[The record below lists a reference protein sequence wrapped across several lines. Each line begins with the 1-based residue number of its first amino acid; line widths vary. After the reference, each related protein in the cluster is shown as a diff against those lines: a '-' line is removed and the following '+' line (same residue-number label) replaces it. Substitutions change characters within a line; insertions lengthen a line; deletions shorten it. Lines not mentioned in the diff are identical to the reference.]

1 MVSDIQNSIIII
13 GGGLVGNLLHLMLES
28 KGFTINQFEKTSKLK
43 NRTFAL
49 SPSSVDWLKSLGL
62 PSKFFDSLNDI
73 SSMKIFDSTL
83 SNSVTF
89 ESDDIAKPAIAFMA
103 NEKDFNEA
111 IEKTFKKRKTI
122 EEIPKDYVI
131 KNKQD
136 QVIIETSKERYKSSI
151 IIACDGVNS
160 LAREKIEIK
169 STKHDFNQTAITFQ
183 LKVKLDNQNEAKQFF
198 LKESILAILPIKK
211 DLVSIVWSCNS
222 QFYKKIDSF
231 DEKSIED
238 ELSLTIGDFYKDI
251 KVVSK
256 IESFPLTMNRVES
269 FFKDRVLLVGD
280 AAHFIHPLAGQGLNL
295 GIRDII
301 TLEKIID
308 KKDYADIGLKGF
320 LRKYE
325 RARKEDVAQMG
336 FLTLG
341 LNWIFSN
348 KSSILNRIVG
358 KGMSMLDKSKLLKK
372 QLIKKAKAN
381 Y

>member
-222 QFYKKIDSF
+222 QFYKKINSF

-238 ELSLTIGDFYKDI
+238 ELNLTIGDFYKDI

-308 KKDYADIGLKGF
+308 KKGYADIGLKGF

-348 KSSILNRIVG
+348 KSSILSRIVG

-372 QLIKKAKAN
+372 QLIKKATA
-381 Y
+381 

>member
-28 KGFTINQFEKTSKLK
+28 KGFSINQFEKTSKLK

-49 SPSSVDWLKSLGL
+49 TPSSVDWLKSLGL

-222 QFYKKIDSF
+222 QFYKKINSF

-238 ELSLTIGDFYKDI
+238 ELNLTIGDFYKDI

-325 RARKEDVAQMG
+325 RARKEDVVQMG

-348 KSSILNRIVG
+348 KSSILSRIVG

-372 QLIKKAKAN
+372 QLIKKATA
-381 Y
+381 

>member
-238 ELSLTIGDFYKDI
+238 ELNLTIGDFYKDI

-308 KKDYADIGLKGF
+308 KKGYADIGLKGF

-325 RARKEDVAQMG
+325 RARKEDVVQMG

-348 KSSILNRIVG
+348 KSSILSRIVG

-372 QLIKKAKAN
+372 QLIKKATA
-381 Y
+381 

>member
-28 KGFTINQFEKTSKLK
+28 KGFSINQFEKTSKLK

-49 SPSSVDWLKSLGL
+49 TPSSVDWLKSLGL

-169 STKHDFNQTAITFQ
+169 STKHDFNQTTITFQ

-238 ELSLTIGDFYKDI
+238 ELNLTIGDFYKDI

-308 KKDYADIGLKGF
+308 KKGYADIGLKGF

-348 KSSILNRIVG
+348 KSSILSRIVG

-372 QLIKKAKAN
+372 QLIKKATA
-381 Y
+381 

>member
-28 KGFTINQFEKTSKLK
+28 KGFSINQFEKTSKLK

-49 SPSSVDWLKSLGL
+49 TPSSVDWLKSIGL

-222 QFYKKIDSF
+222 QFYKKINSF

-238 ELSLTIGDFYKDI
+238 ELNLTIGDFYKDI

-348 KSSILNRIVG
+348 KSSILSRIVG

-372 QLIKKAKAN
+372 QLIKKATA
-381 Y
+381 

>member
-28 KGFTINQFEKTSKLK
+28 KGFSINQFEKTSKLK

-211 DLVSIVWSCNS
+211 NLVSIV
-222 QFYKKIDSF
+222 
-231 DEKSIED
+231 
-238 ELSLTIGDFYKDI
+238 
-251 KVVSK
+251 
-256 IESFPLTMNRVES
+256 
-269 FFKDRVLLVGD
+269 
-280 AAHFIHPLAGQGLNL
+280 
-295 GIRDII
+295 
-301 TLEKIID
+301 
-308 KKDYADIGLKGF
+308 
-320 LRKYE
+320 
-325 RARKEDVAQMG
+325 
-336 FLTLG
+336 
-341 LNWIFSN
+341 
-348 KSSILNRIVG
+348 
-358 KGMSMLDKSKLLKK
+358 
-372 QLIKKAKAN
+372 
-381 Y
+381 

>member
-28 KGFTINQFEKTSKLK
+28 KGFSINQFEKTSKLK

-49 SPSSVDWLKSLGL
+49 TPSSVDWLKSLGL

-222 QFYKKIDSF
+222 QFYKKINSF

-238 ELSLTIGDFYKDI
+238 ELNLTIGDFYKDI

-308 KKDYADIGLKGF
+308 KKGYADIGLKGF

-348 KSSILNRIVG
+348 KSSILRRIVG

-372 QLIKKAKAN
+372 QLIKKATA
-381 Y
+381 

>member
-211 DLVSIVWSCNS
+211 NLVSIVWSCNS
-222 QFYKKIDSF
+222 QFYKKINSF

-308 KKDYADIGLKGF
+308 KKGYADIGLKGF

-325 RARKEDVAQMG
+325 RARKEDVVQMG

-372 QLIKKAKAN
+372 QLIKKATA
-381 Y
+381 

>member
-49 SPSSVDWLKSLGL
+49 TPSSVDWLKSLGL

-222 QFYKKIDSF
+222 QFYKKINSF

-238 ELSLTIGDFYKDI
+238 ELNLTIGDFYKDI

-348 KSSILNRIVG
+348 KSSILSRIVG
-358 KGMSMLDKSKLLKK
+358 KGMSMLDKSKFLKK
-372 QLIKKAKAN
+372 QLIKKATA
-381 Y
+381 

>member
-28 KGFTINQFEKTSKLK
+28 KGFSINQFEKASKLK

-49 SPSSVDWLKSLGL
+49 TPSSVDWLKSLGF

-89 ESDDIAKPAIAFMA
+89 ESDDIAKPAIAFMV

-111 IEKTFKKRKTI
+111 IEKTFKKKKTI

-211 DLVSIVWSCNS
+211 NLVSIVWSCNS
-222 QFYKKIDSF
+222 QFYKKINSF

-238 ELSLTIGDFYKDI
+238 ELNLTIGEFYKDI

-308 KKDYADIGLKGF
+308 KKGYADIGLKGF

-348 KSSILNRIVG
+348 KSSILSRIVG

-372 QLIKKAKAN
+372 QLIKKATA
-381 Y
+381 

>member
-1 MVSDIQNSIIII
+1 MVSDIQNNIIII
-13 GGGLVGNLLHLMLES
+13 GGGLVGNLLHLMLKS

-211 DLVSIVWSCNS
+211 NLVSIVWSCNS
-222 QFYKKIDSF
+222 QFYKKINSF

-238 ELSLTIGDFYKDI
+238 ELNLTIGDFYKDI

-348 KSSILNRIVG
+348 KSSILRRIVG

-372 QLIKKAKAN
+372 QLIKKATA
-381 Y
+381 

>member
-49 SPSSVDWLKSLGL
+49 TPSSVDWLKSLGL

-136 QVIIETSKERYKSSI
+136 QVIIETSKEQYKSSI

-211 DLVSIVWSCNS
+211 NLVSIVWSCNS
-222 QFYKKIDSF
+222 QFYKKINSF

-238 ELSLTIGDFYKDI
+238 ELNLTIGDFYKDI

-308 KKDYADIGLKGF
+308 KKGYADIGLKGF

-348 KSSILNRIVG
+348 KSSILSRIVG

-372 QLIKKAKAN
+372 QLIKKATA
-381 Y
+381 

>member
-28 KGFTINQFEKTSKLK
+28 KGFSINQFEKTSKLK

-136 QVIIETSKERYKSSI
+136 QVIIETSKEQYKSSI

-222 QFYKKIDSF
+222 QFYKKINSF

-238 ELSLTIGDFYKDI
+238 ELNLTIGDFYKDI

-348 KSSILNRIVG
+348 KSPILRRIVG

-372 QLIKKAKAN
+372 QLIKKATA
-381 Y
+381 

>member
-28 KGFTINQFEKTSKLK
+28 KGFSINQFEKTSKLK

-49 SPSSVDWLKSLGL
+49 TPSSVDWLKSLGL

-211 DLVSIVWSCNS
+211 NLVSIVWSCNS

-238 ELSLTIGDFYKDI
+238 ELNLTIGDFYKDI

-308 KKDYADIGLKGF
+308 KKGYADIGLKGF

-358 KGMSMLDKSKLLKK
+358 KGMRMLDKSKLLKK
-372 QLIKKAKAN
+372 QLIKKATA
-381 Y
+381 

>member
-28 KGFTINQFEKTSKLK
+28 KGFSINQFEKTSKLK

-136 QVIIETSKERYKSSI
+136 QVIIETSKEQYKSSI

-238 ELSLTIGDFYKDI
+238 ELNLTIGDFYKDI

-308 KKDYADIGLKGF
+308 KKGYADIGLKGF

-358 KGMSMLDKSKLLKK
+358 KGMRMLDKSKLLKK
-372 QLIKKAKAN
+372 QLIKKATV
-381 Y
+381 

>member
-28 KGFTINQFEKTSKLK
+28 KGFSINQFEKTSKLK

-49 SPSSVDWLKSLGL
+49 TPSSVDWLKSIGL

-73 SSMKIFDSTL
+73 SSMKIFDRTL

-136 QVIIETSKERYKSSI
+136 QVIVETSKERYKSSI

-238 ELSLTIGDFYKDI
+238 ELNLTIGDFYKDI

-308 KKDYADIGLKGF
+308 KKGYADIGLKGF

-348 KSSILNRIVG
+348 KSSILSRIVG

-372 QLIKKAKAN
+372 QLIKKATA
-381 Y
+381 

>member
-1 MVSDIQNSIIII
+1 MVSDVQNSIIII

-28 KGFTINQFEKTSKLK
+28 KGFSINQFEKTSKLK

-49 SPSSVDWLKSLGL
+49 TPSSVDWLKSIGL

-238 ELSLTIGDFYKDI
+238 ELNLTIGDFYKDI

-256 IESFPLTMNRVES
+256 IESFPLTMNRIES

-308 KKDYADIGLKGF
+308 KKGYADIGLKGF

-325 RARKEDVAQMG
+325 RARKEDVVQMG

-348 KSSILNRIVG
+348 KSSILSRIVG

-372 QLIKKAKAN
+372 QLIKKATA
-381 Y
+381 

>member
-28 KGFTINQFEKTSKLK
+28 KGFSINQFEKTSKLK

-49 SPSSVDWLKSLGL
+49 TPSSVDWLKSIGL

-136 QVIIETSKERYKSSI
+136 QVIIETSKEQYKSSI

-211 DLVSIVWSCNS
+211 NLVSIVWSCNS
-222 QFYKKIDSF
+222 QFYKKINSF

-238 ELSLTIGDFYKDI
+238 ELNLTIGDFYKDI

-308 KKDYADIGLKGF
+308 KKGYADIGLKGF

-348 KSSILNRIVG
+348 KSSILSRIVG

-372 QLIKKAKAN
+372 QLIKKATA
-381 Y
+381 

>member
-28 KGFTINQFEKTSKLK
+28 KGFSINQFEKTSKLK

-49 SPSSVDWLKSLGL
+49 TPSSVDWLKSLGL

-136 QVIIETSKERYKSSI
+136 QVIIETSKEQYKSSI

-238 ELSLTIGDFYKDI
+238 ELNLTIGDFYKDI

-308 KKDYADIGLKGF
+308 KKGYADIGLKGF

-348 KSSILNRIVG
+348 KSSILSRIVG

-372 QLIKKAKAN
+372 QLIKKATA
-381 Y
+381 

>member
-238 ELSLTIGDFYKDI
+238 ELNLTIGDFYKDI

-295 GIRDII
+295 GIRDIF

-348 KSSILNRIVG
+348 KSSILSRIVG

-372 QLIKKAKAN
+372 QLIKKATA
-381 Y
+381 

>member
-28 KGFTINQFEKTSKLK
+28 KGFSINQFEKTSKLK

-49 SPSSVDWLKSLGL
+49 TPSSVDWLKSLGL

-211 DLVSIVWSCNS
+211 NLVSIVWSCNS
-222 QFYKKIDSF
+222 QFYKKINSF

-238 ELSLTIGDFYKDI
+238 ELNLTIGDFYKDI

-308 KKDYADIGLKGF
+308 KKGYADIGLKGF

-325 RARKEDVAQMG
+325 RARKEDVVQMG

-348 KSSILNRIVG
+348 KSSILSRIVG

-372 QLIKKAKAN
+372 QLIKKATA
-381 Y
+381 

>member
-28 KGFTINQFEKTSKLK
+28 KGFSINQFEKTSKLK

-211 DLVSIVWSCNS
+211 NLVSIVWSCNS
-222 QFYKKIDSF
+222 QFYKKINSF

-238 ELSLTIGDFYKDI
+238 ELNLTIGDFYKDI

-308 KKDYADIGLKGF
+308 KKGYADIGLKGF

-325 RARKEDVAQMG
+325 RARKEDVVQMG

-372 QLIKKAKAN
+372 QLIKKATA
-381 Y
+381 

>member
-136 QVIIETSKERYKSSI
+136 QVIIETSKEQYKSSI

-238 ELSLTIGDFYKDI
+238 ELNLTIGDFYKDI

-308 KKDYADIGLKGF
+308 KKGYADIGLKGF

-348 KSSILNRIVG
+348 KSSILSRIVG

-372 QLIKKAKAN
+372 QLIKKATA
-381 Y
+381 

>member
-136 QVIIETSKERYKSSI
+136 QVIIETSKEQYKSSI

-238 ELSLTIGDFYKDI
+238 ELNLTIGDFYKDI

-308 KKDYADIGLKGF
+308 KKGYADIGLKGF

-325 RARKEDVAQMG
+325 RARKEDVVQMG

-348 KSSILNRIVG
+348 KSSILSRIVG

-372 QLIKKAKAN
+372 QLIKKATA
-381 Y
+381 

>member
-28 KGFTINQFEKTSKLK
+28 KGFSINQFEKTSKLK

-222 QFYKKIDSF
+222 QFYKKINSF

-238 ELSLTIGDFYKDI
+238 ELNLTIGDFYKDI

-308 KKDYADIGLKGF
+308 KKGYADIGLKGF

-348 KSSILNRIVG
+348 KSSILSRIVG

-372 QLIKKAKAN
+372 QLIKKATA
-381 Y
+381 

>member
-238 ELSLTIGDFYKDI
+238 ELNLTIGDFYKDI

-308 KKDYADIGLKGF
+308 KKGYADIGLKGF

-325 RARKEDVAQMG
+325 RARKEDVVQMG

-348 KSSILNRIVG
+348 KSSILSRIVG

-372 QLIKKAKAN
+372 QLIKKATV
-381 Y
+381 

>member
-28 KGFTINQFEKTSKLK
+28 KGFSINQFEKTSKLK

-49 SPSSVDWLKSLGL
+49 TPSSVDWLKSLGL

-222 QFYKKIDSF
+222 QFYKKINSF

-238 ELSLTIGDFYKDI
+238 ELNLTIGDFYKDI

-308 KKDYADIGLKGF
+308 KKGYADIGLKGF

-348 KSSILNRIVG
+348 KSSILSRIVG

-372 QLIKKAKAN
+372 QLIKKATA
-381 Y
+381 

>member
-28 KGFTINQFEKTSKLK
+28 KGFSINQFEKTSKLK

-49 SPSSVDWLKSLGL
+49 TPSSVDWLKSLGL

-211 DLVSIVWSCNS
+211 NLVSIVWSCNS
-222 QFYKKIDSF
+222 QFYKKINSF

-238 ELSLTIGDFYKDI
+238 ELNLTIGDFYKDI

-348 KSSILNRIVG
+348 KSSILSRIVG

-372 QLIKKAKAN
+372 QLIKKATA
-381 Y
+381 

>member
-28 KGFTINQFEKTSKLK
+28 KGFSINQFEKTSKLK

-49 SPSSVDWLKSLGL
+49 TPSSVDWLKSIGL

-136 QVIIETSKERYKSSI
+136 QVIIETSKEQYKSSI

-238 ELSLTIGDFYKDI
+238 ELNLTIGDFYKDI

-308 KKDYADIGLKGF
+308 KKGYADIGLKGF

-325 RARKEDVAQMG
+325 RARKEDVVQMG

-348 KSSILNRIVG
+348 KSSILSRIVG

-372 QLIKKAKAN
+372 QLIKKATA
-381 Y
+381 

>member
-28 KGFTINQFEKTSKLK
+28 KGFSINQFEKTSKLK

-136 QVIIETSKERYKSSI
+136 QVIIETSKEQYKSSI

-238 ELSLTIGDFYKDI
+238 ELNLTIGDFYKDI

-308 KKDYADIGLKGF
+308 KKGYADIGLKGF

-325 RARKEDVAQMG
+325 RARKEDVVQMG

-348 KSSILNRIVG
+348 KSSILSRIVG

-372 QLIKKAKAN
+372 QLIKKATA
-381 Y
+381 

>member
-28 KGFTINQFEKTSKLK
+28 KGFSINQFEKTSKLK

-49 SPSSVDWLKSLGL
+49 TPSSVDWLKSLGL

-222 QFYKKIDSF
+222 QFYKKINSF

-238 ELSLTIGDFYKDI
+238 ELNLTIGDFYKDI

-308 KKDYADIGLKGF
+308 KKGYADIGLKGF

-348 KSSILNRIVG
+348 KSSILRRIVG
-358 KGMSMLDKSKLLKK
+358 KGMSMLDKSKFLKK
-372 QLIKKAKAN
+372 QLIKKATA
-381 Y
+381 

>member
-28 KGFTINQFEKTSKLK
+28 KGFSINQFEKTSKLK

-49 SPSSVDWLKSLGL
+49 TPSSVDWLKSLGL

-238 ELSLTIGDFYKDI
+238 ELNLTIGDFYKDI

-348 KSSILNRIVG
+348 KSSILSRIVG
-358 KGMSMLDKSKLLKK
+358 KGMSMLDKSKFLKK
-372 QLIKKAKAN
+372 QLIKKATA
-381 Y
+381 

>member
-49 SPSSVDWLKSLGL
+49 TPSSVDWLKSIGL

-151 IIACDGVNS
+151 IIACDGFNS

-238 ELSLTIGDFYKDI
+238 ELNLTIGDFYKDI

-348 KSSILNRIVG
+348 KSSILSRIVG

-372 QLIKKAKAN
+372 QLIKKATA
-381 Y
+381 

>member
-28 KGFTINQFEKTSKLK
+28 KGFSINQFEKTSKLK

-49 SPSSVDWLKSLGL
+49 TPSSVDWLKSIGL

-136 QVIIETSKERYKSSI
+136 QVIIETSKEQYKSSI

-222 QFYKKIDSF
+222 QFYKKINSF

-238 ELSLTIGDFYKDI
+238 ELNLTIGDFYKDI

-308 KKDYADIGLKGF
+308 KKGYADIGLKGF

-348 KSSILNRIVG
+348 KSSILSRIVG

-372 QLIKKAKAN
+372 QLIKKATA
-381 Y
+381 

>member
-28 KGFTINQFEKTSKLK
+28 KGFSINQFEKTSKLK

-49 SPSSVDWLKSLGL
+49 TPSSVDWLKSLGL

-222 QFYKKIDSF
+222 QYYKKINSF

-238 ELSLTIGDFYKDI
+238 ELNLTIGDFYKDI

-308 KKDYADIGLKGF
+308 KKGYADIGLKGF

-348 KSSILNRIVG
+348 KSSILRRIVG

-372 QLIKKAKAN
+372 QLIKKATA
-381 Y
+381 

>member
-222 QFYKKIDSF
+222 QFYKKINSF

-238 ELSLTIGDFYKDI
+238 ELNLTIGDFYKDI

-308 KKDYADIGLKGF
+308 KKGYADIGLKGF

-348 KSSILNRIVG
+348 KSSILRRIVG

-372 QLIKKAKAN
+372 QLIKKATA
-381 Y
+381 

>member
-28 KGFTINQFEKTSKLK
+28 KGFSINQFEKTSKLK

-151 IIACDGVNS
+151 IIACDGFNS

-222 QFYKKIDSF
+222 QFYKKINSF

-238 ELSLTIGDFYKDI
+238 ELNLTIGDFYKDI

-308 KKDYADIGLKGF
+308 KKGYADIGLKGF

-348 KSSILNRIVG
+348 KSSILSRIVG

-372 QLIKKAKAN
+372 QLIKKATA
-381 Y
+381 

>member
-28 KGFTINQFEKTSKLK
+28 KGFSINQFEKTSKLK

-49 SPSSVDWLKSLGL
+49 TPSSVDWLKSLGL

-222 QFYKKIDSF
+222 QFYKKINSF

-238 ELSLTIGDFYKDI
+238 ELNLTIGDFYKDI

-308 KKDYADIGLKGF
+308 KKDYVDIGLKGF

-348 KSSILNRIVG
+348 KSSILSRIVG

-372 QLIKKAKAN
+372 QLIKKATA
-381 Y
+381 

>member
-28 KGFTINQFEKTSKLK
+28 KGFSINQFEKTSKLK

-49 SPSSVDWLKSLGL
+49 TPSSVDWLKSIGL

-222 QFYKKIDSF
+222 QFYKKINSF

-238 ELSLTIGDFYKDI
+238 ELNLTIGDFYKDI

-308 KKDYADIGLKGF
+308 KKGYADIGLKGF

-348 KSSILNRIVG
+348 KSSILSRIVG

-372 QLIKKAKAN
+372 QLIKKATA
-381 Y
+381 